1 MAVSTSTIAELTD
14 IRDFLVIPPGQT
26 GKDTLL
32 ESLLDTYNKIIED
45 YLGVTMINTTYTA
58 EKYDGDGTDVLY
70 LDRYPIVSVTTLI
83 VDEVTITS
91 ADYLLYASGGKIR
104 LTGSIFT
111 KDYQNISITYSAGH
125 GAARVNMP
133 KPLKNAL
140 LTWVARIFKGENVD
154 FSQKFGS
161 SFIVNANY
169 QAMPWDIKQMLD
181 PYKVRRY
188 V

>member
-1 MAVSTSTIAELTD
+1 MTVSASTIAELTD
-14 IRDFLVIPPGQT
+14 IRAFLDIPSGQT

-32 ESLLDTYNKIIED
+32 EALLDTYNKIIED
-45 YLGVTMINTTYTA
+45 YLGVPMINTAYTA
-58 EKYDGDGTDVLY
+58 EKYDGDGTDILY
-70 LDRYPIVSVTTLI
+70 LERYPIISVTTLI
-83 VDEVTITS
+83 VDDVTITS
-91 ADYLLYASGGKIR
+91 AYYFLYSNMGKIK
-104 LTGSIFT
+104 LDGSIFT

-125 GAARVNMP
+125 GAARSNIP

-140 LTWVARIFKGENVD
+140 LSWVSRVFKGENVD

-169 QAMPWDIKQMLD
+169 QAMPWDIRQMLD